1 MHIKTQYAKSREKKR
16 LMYETRVSYGK
27 NRNFD
32 SYSCE
37 VDIRAAEER
46 EEKERREKEKEA
58 KRSSPPAA
66 SGSSA
71 PASSTSGSSGS
82 DDPNPFSKFKP
93 NGTTGVD
100 IEIAASVKP
109 NQWLIG
115 RKRKRTRNPL
125 MKSKHNK
132 EKNHFSNFG
141 RPKEARKKKA
151 SIPEGQ
157 RRKSR
162 AS

>member
-82 DDPNPFSKFKP
+82 DDPNPFSKFKFKP
-93 NGTTGVD
+93 NGTT
-100 IEIAASVKP
+100 
-109 NQWLIG
+109 
-115 RKRKRTRNPL
+115 
-125 MKSKHNK
+125 
-132 EKNHFSNFG
+132 
-141 RPKEARKKKA
+141 
-151 SIPEGQ
+151 
-157 RRKSR
+157 
-162 AS
+162 